1 MKTNLFFKIIIV
13 LLIISNG
20 FTAFLLLKKGKPV
33 HPPFLSEKIGLTGE
47 QLKKAKNI
55 ELSHFDEMKPL
66 EVKIEK
72 LHEELF
78 LSVTS
83 TDKRKVDS
91 LKTAISSFILKKDEL
106 LLAHFKK
113 IYALCNPTQKQLF
126 ITEIKEHFSRRKHP
140 PRK

>member
-1 MKTNLFFKIIIV
+1 
-13 LLIISNG
+13 
-20 FTAFLLLKKGKPV
+20 
-33 HPPFLSEKIGLTGE
+33 
-47 QLKKAKNI
+47 
-55 ELSHFDEMKPL
+55 MKPL

-78 LSVTS
+78 LSITS
-83 TDKRKVDS
+83 NDKRKVDS

>member
-1 MKTNLFFKIIIV
+1 MKTNLLFKIIIL
-13 LLIISNG
+13 LLIVSNG
-20 FTAFLLLKKGKPV
+20 FTAFLLLKKGKPD